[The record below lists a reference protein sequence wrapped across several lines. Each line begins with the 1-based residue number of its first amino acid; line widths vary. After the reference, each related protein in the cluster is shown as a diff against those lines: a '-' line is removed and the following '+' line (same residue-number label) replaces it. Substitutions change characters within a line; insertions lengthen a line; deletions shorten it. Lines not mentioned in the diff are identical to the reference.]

1 VSPETKS
8 GLRRQADAMKADGG
22 TAIYSAL
29 AVAEDLAREE
39 QRSDPDR
46 FVSIVLLTDG
56 QNNAGLNPE

>member
-1 VSPETKS
+1 
-8 GLRRQADAMKADGG
+8 MKADGG